1 MLRLGLLVALLAAAP
16 AVSADFTVIRREIA
30 VARPPDAV
38 WAKVGDFC
46 AGIAAFLKVDC
57 AYTKGAGEVGT
68 IRRLTGGTD
77 EVMVAKTARSYA
89 YQQTAGSL
97 AALDYHGAL
106 SVEPDGAGAKV
117 VYTLIYDA
125 GALPPERR
133 AATESALTDVFQHA
147 VETIKSLSESP

>member
-1 MLRLGLLVALLAAAP
+1 MLRLGVLIALLATVP
-16 AVSADFTVIRREIA
+16 AFSADFTVIRREIA
-30 VARPPDAV
+30 VARPPDVV

-57 AYTKGAGEVGT
+57 AYVKGEGDVGT

-77 EVMVAKTARSYA
+77 EVMVARTAHSYA

-133 AATESALTDVFQHA
+133 AATESVLTGVFQHA